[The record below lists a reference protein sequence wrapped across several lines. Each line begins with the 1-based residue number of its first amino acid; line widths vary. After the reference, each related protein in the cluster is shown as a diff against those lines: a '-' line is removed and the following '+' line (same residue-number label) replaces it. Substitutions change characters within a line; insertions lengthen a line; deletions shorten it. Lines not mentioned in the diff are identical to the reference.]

1 MPDRVNP
8 VAELMDRSLK
18 LYEQEIKRPFTDSL
32 TGLFNHGFFLVFLE
46 QEIKRSKRY
55 ALPFTLGVVNIDSFS
70 AYNNRYGAL
79 QGDRML
85 QKISEII
92 KASTRQADLIAR
104 FSGDEFAIILHTI
117 NSEGA
122 FIPAERIRDSIAC
135 SQEIPLTVSIGLVSF
150 PRDAS
155 NKEELLYKVETA
167 LYQAKI
173 KGKNKVYFFDKRPLT
188 RENEQSKIL
197 IADDNPGNLRLLEM
211 LLTPLNVDVMKAVN
225 GKDALHILSKSDVDL
240 IILDVLMP
248 EMDGIEVC
256 YTLKGNET
264 TRMIPII
271 LVTAAHDMETKI
283 RGIEAGAD
291 DFITRPVNKV
301 ELLARA
307 KSLIRL
313 KKLNNNLT
321 SIENVLF
328 SLANTVEAKD
338 VGTQGH
344 IERVSN
350 LAVALGKKMELPT
363 STIEALRFGGM
374 LHDIGKLGIPGDML
388 NKPHP
393 LNAEENELMK
403 HHPEIGYKICLPLKK
418 VLGPALDIIRHHHEK
433 LDGSGYPDGLQG
445 DEISIEARIMVV
457 IDMYDA
463 LITDRPYRKGLPQE
477 QVLDILLQEAREGKV
492 DRDVVEHLIAIVT

>member
-1 MPDRVNP
+1 MPDRINLVT
-8 VAELMDRSLK
+8 ELIDQSLK

-32 TGLFNHGFFLVFLE
+32 TGLFSHGFFLVFLE
-46 QEIKRSKRY
+46 QEVKRSKRY
-55 ALPFTLGVVNIDSFS
+55 AVPFTLGIVNIDSFS
-70 AYNNRYGAL
+70 SYNNRYGAL
-79 QGDRML
+79 RGDRML
-85 QKISEII
+85 QKITEVIT
-92 KASTRQADLIAR
+92 ASTRQADLAAR
-104 FSGDEFAIILHTI
+104 YSGDGFAIILHTI

-122 FIPAERIRDSIAC
+122 FLPAERIRDSIAR
-135 SQEIPLTVSIGLVSF
+135 SQDIPLTVSVGLASF

-155 NKEELLYKVETA
+155 SKEELLYKVETA

-173 KGKNKVYFFDKRPLT
+173 RGKNKVYFVEKQPLI
-188 RENEQSKIL
+188 REDERSRIL
-197 IADDNPGNLRLLEM
+197 IADDHPANLRLLEM
-211 LLTPLNVDVMKAVN
+211 HLAPLNVDVLKAVN
-225 GKDALHILSKSDVDL
+225 GKDVLHILSKFDVDL

-256 YTLKGNET
+256 YALKGNEA

-271 LVTAAHDMETKI
+271 LITALHDMDTKI

-291 DFITRPVNKV
+291 DFIPRPVNEV
-301 ELLARA
+301 ELLARV

-338 VGTQGH
+338 ISTQGH

-350 LAVALGKKMELPT
+350 LAVMLGKKMELPAPK
-363 STIEALRFGGM
+363 IEALRFGGM
-374 LHDIGKLGIPGDML
+374 LHDIGKLGIPGELL
-388 NKPHP
+388 NKPQP
-393 LNAEENELMK
+393 LDSEENELMK
-403 HHPEIGYKICLPLKK
+403 RHPEIGYKICLPLKK

-445 DEISIEARIMVV
+445 NAISLEARIMAV

-463 LITDRPYRKGLPQE
+463 LITDRPYRKGLSKE
-477 QVLDILLQEAREGKV
+477 RVLEILHQEARDGKV
-492 DRDVVEHLIAIVT
+492 DRDVVKHLTAIVT

>member
-1 MPDRVNP
+1 MMSNKEN
-8 VAELMDRSLK
+8 VAELIDESLK
-18 LYEQEIKRPFTDSL
+18 LYEKEIQRPFTDSL

-55 ALPFTLGVVNIDSFS
+55 AVPFTLCLVNIDSFS
-70 AYNNRYGAL
+70 FYNNRYGAL

-85 QKISEII
+85 QKLTDII
-92 KASTRQADLIAR
+92 KASIRQADLAAR
-104 FSGDEFAIILHTI
+104 YSGDVFAIIMHAIT
-117 NSEGA
+117 SDGA
-122 FIPAERIRDSIAC
+122 FVPAERIRASIA
-135 SQEIPLTVSIGLVSF
+135 QAGDIPLTASIGLASY

-155 NKEELLYKVETA
+155 NKEELIYKTENA

-173 KGKNKVYFFDKRPLT
+173 RGKNKVYFFEKPRVL
-188 RENEQSKIL
+188 REGEHSRVL
-197 IADDNPGNLRLLEM
+197 IADDNPSNLRLMEV
-211 LLTPLNVDVMKAVN
+211 LLAPLNVEVIKATN
-225 GKDALHILSKSDVDL
+225 GKDVLHLINKIEVDL
-240 IILDVLMP
+240 VILDILMP
-248 EMDGIEVC
+248 EMDGLEAC
-256 YTLKGNET
+256 YALKGNEA

-271 LVTAAHDMETKI
+271 LVTALNDMETRI

-291 DFITRPVNKV
+291 DFITRPVHKV
-301 ELLARA
+301 ELLTRA

-350 LAVALGKKMELPT
+350 LAVVLGKKMELSPAK
-363 STIEALRFGGM
+363 IEALRFGGM
-374 LHDIGKLGIPGDML
+374 LHDIGKLGIPREIL
-388 NKPHP
+388 NKPQA
-393 LNAEENELMK
+393 LTSEETELMK

-433 LDGSGYPDGLQG
+433 LDGSGYPDALKG
-445 DEISIEARIMVV
+445 DEISTEARIMAAL
-457 IDMYDA
+457 DMYDA
-463 LITDRPYRKGLPQE
+463 LISDRPYRRGLSRE
-477 QVLDILLQEAREGKV
+477 AVVDILRQEADDGKL
-492 DRDVVEHLIAIVT
+492 DPAVVNHLINIVT